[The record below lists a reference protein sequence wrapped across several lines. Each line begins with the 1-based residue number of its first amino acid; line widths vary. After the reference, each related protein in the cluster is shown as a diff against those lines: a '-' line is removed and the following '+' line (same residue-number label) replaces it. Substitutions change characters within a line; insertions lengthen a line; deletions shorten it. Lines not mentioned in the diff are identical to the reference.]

1 MELQPTTQLNHTIF
15 DAADYKIICAEKRME
30 LAKIFKIFGE
40 ENSSSII
47 SKKIISF
54 RKNKNI
60 QTENLVDIIN
70 SVKKKRFSKIHNATK
85 VFQALRIIVNNEIS
99 ELINGLIN
107 SFKILPVGGMI
118 VIVTFHSI
126 EDKIVKFFLKNYS
139 ENKNVSR
146 YLPSKEEKKNLFKLI
161 NKKPIIPGD
170 KELRQKVMDKTD
182 FLEDEMWDLR
192 LGPGLWERFI
202 QSDNAAL
209 YSNEILIDDV
219 GRLAVPVESEG
230 RSNMRGYA
238 RVILLNTK
246 GDITGEHV
254 FSEGRGLS
262 LTARPSL
269 SRFGNSTVLI
279 ATAEN
284 RLADNATPEQAQN
297 KKDIWIAA
305 IPELFKKENPC
316 Y

>member
-1 MELQPTTQLNHTIF
+1 MKMGLNNFSADDIINKLGQKELT
-15 DAADYKIICAEKRME
+15 
-30 LAKIFKIFGE
+30 KIFKIFGE

-60 QTENLVDIIN
+60 QTENLVNIIN

-146 YLPSKEEKKNLFKLI
+146 YLPSRIEKKTLFKLI
-161 NKKPIIPGD
+161 NKKPIIPSASEIKLNPASRSAKLRYAKKI
-170 KELRQKVMDKTD
+170 KEGGSFEE
-182 FLEDEMWDLR
+182 FLLKFKN
-192 LGPGLWERFI
+192 LL
-202 QSDNAAL
+202 
-209 YSNEILIDDV
+209 EI
-219 GRLAVPVESEG
+219 
-230 RSNMRGYA
+230 
-238 RVILLNTK
+238 
-246 GDITGEHV
+246 
-254 FSEGRGLS
+254 
-262 LTARPSL
+262 
-269 SRFGNSTVLI
+269 
-279 ATAEN
+279 EN
-284 RLADNATPEQAQN
+284 IG
-297 KKDIWIAA
+297 KK
-305 IPELFKKENPC
+305 LC
-316 Y
+316 